1 MLGVR
6 EEDKRS
12 DTALFAATRKSYL
25 NGEFQRVPIRFVGS
39 VKSGKPVKLAAA
51 DDLKNSSVVYGPI
64 PEQAFHKAIT
74 NTFLQTQLHN
84 TTGTPFVCL
93 GVKGSADPGLT
104 IPASAFDDMRRE
116 VFAEILE
123 QRKPIV
129 MRAEGDYRPNWIST
143 EADLSVENETKRKTI
158 RTNTPAI
165 TVSLTGVNQLSE
177 ELNELC
183 PKIIYIPVTEF
194 DYESSKLQKFIS
206 NTDITIAVSLPRIM
220 HDNEKKKISTV
231 LNRARKMG
239 VENALVG
246 NIGQIQ
252 FAKKHG
258 MYVRGDFGFNVYN
271 SETLYVLQKLG
282 LKSATLSFELPF
294 PEIRELSKPID
305 TELITYGRL
314 PLMITENCI
323 VRNCADAC
331 TCDSF
336 TGLIEEAG
344 ALIPVEPDFGC
355 RNAVLNP
362 KKLFLAD
369 KRRTISSLGIWAE
382 RLTFT
387 TENAIECVTVMKRYM
402 GLGDFTPTGFTR
414 GMYYRREE

>member
-1 MLGVR
+1 
-6 EEDKRS
+6 
-12 DTALFAATRKSYL
+12 
-25 NGEFQRVPIRFVGS
+25 
-39 VKSGKPVKLAAA
+39 
-51 DDLKNSSVVYGPI
+51 
-64 PEQAFHKAIT
+64 
-74 NTFLQTQLHN
+74 
-84 TTGTPFVCL
+84 
-93 GVKGSADPGLT
+93 
-104 IPASAFDDMRRE
+104 
-116 VFAEILE
+116 
-123 QRKPIV
+123 
-129 MRAEGDYRPNWIST
+129 
-143 EADLSVENETKRKTI
+143 
-158 RTNTPAI
+158 
-165 TVSLTGVNQLSE
+165 
-177 ELNELC
+177 
-183 PKIIYIPVTEF
+183 
-194 DYESSKLQKFIS
+194 
-206 NTDITIAVSLPRIM
+206 M
-220 HDNEKKKISTV
+220 HDNEKKKISSV
-231 LNRARKMG
+231 LTRARKMG

-258 MYVRGDFGFNVYN
+258 MNVRGDFGFNVYN

-294 PEIRELSKPID
+294 AEIRDLSKPID

-323 VRNCADAC
+323 VRNCTDAC

-336 TGLIEEAG
+336 TGLIEDTG

-369 KRRTISSLGIWAE
+369 KRRTVASLGIWAE
-382 RLTFT
+382 RLSFT

-414 GMYYRREE
+414 GMYYRRDE